1 MSSLKWPRY
10 ALFGALAMVLILSA
24 VSGKGWS
31 TASEPVVAPSPARA
45 PQVSRTQP
53 EALPSIALERL
64 QRRDA
69 AADTETLAHNTFAAM
84 SWHVPPPPPPPKP
97 IAKPA
102 PPPPPAA
109 PPVPFTF
116 LGRYEDEG
124 ARIIMLVKG
133 DRIYTVSEGDVID
146 QTYRVERLAG
156 GKLELIYLPLN
167 TKQTINAGG
176 T

>member
-1 MSSLKWPRY
+1 MSPRTWRRY
-10 ALFGALAMVLILSA
+10 ALFGTLAMVLVLST
-24 VSGKGWS
+24 VSGKGWN
-31 TASEPVVAPSPARA
+31 TAGDPVAVPSPSRP
-45 PQVSRTQP
+45 PQVSRAP
-53 EALPSIALERL
+53 AESRPSIALERL

-69 AADTETLAHNTFAAM
+69 HTDSEKLAGNTFGAM
-84 SWHVPPPPPPPKP
+84 TWHVPPPPPPPKP

-102 PPPPPAA
+102 PPPPPSA
-109 PPVPFTF
+109 PPMPFTF

-124 ARIIMLVKG
+124 VRIIMLVKG

-156 GKLELIYLPLN
+156 GQLELTYLPLAI
-167 TKQTINAGG
+167 KQTISAGG